1 MQHWVRICAPCR
13 WSEESQGRNSVAA
26 GEFRGRYRAPGK
38 VQDGRRRNRKAR
50 GIGRRQPIGPD
61 FSRKLLGFGM
71 YQSLCCKSILTR
83 ISTYVDY
90 LPIIEPVQ
98 DYAATV
104 QPAHVNSVSTQQFEK
119 RNCAPIRNPA
129 QTSGPGDH
137 TSSVDRPGLLPD
149 VHVQWDDMLSPTRQD
164 FSSDII
170 DNNLYMYGTDN
181 ANSHT
186 PVTETNT
193 KHYYNG
199 FMGGRSLVGPSV
211 YQGMDSSVPSY
222 DVAIDLRPGC
232 DVIAAG
238 SAPVMSVA
246 SWPAGGLTCNV
257 GVPFVTNCT
266 TQSTAYQGMHSA
278 VSGYHVATGRGPI
291 TAGSA
296 PFMSATSLP
305 PGGLTNNDGAPIVTN
320 AISNHNSQFTAMS
333 NHLFKRDLLLNVF
346 DVFQVLWVLEL
357 VLVNMKST
365 TCNWLKYLEKYLTPT
380 LTPYHLRR
388 YGNII

>member
-38 VQDGRRRNRKAR
+38 VQDGGLRNRRAR
-50 GIGRRQPIGPD
+50 GIGSRQPIGPD

-104 QPAHVNSVSTQQFEK
+104 QPVQPAHVNSVSTQQFEK
-119 RNCAPIRNPA
+119 RNRAPIRNPA

-164 FSSDII
+164 LSNDII

-222 DVAIDLRPGC
+222 DVAIDLSP
-232 DVIAAG
+232 
-238 SAPVMSVA
+238 SAVMLSQRRLPLSCQSPRDQQVD
-246 SWPAGGLTCNV
+246 WPAMLVCHLLLIVLLSPLLTKACIHLCQVIMLPLAADPVVTPSQRGLSLSCQPPRYHQVDWPTMLEHQSSLM
-257 GVPFVTNCT
+257 PLVTT
-266 TQSTAYQGMHSA
+266 ILS
-278 VSGYHVATGRGPI
+278 
-291 TAGSA
+291 
-296 PFMSATSLP
+296 SLP
-305 PGGLTNNDGAPIVTN
+305 CRTICSKGIY
-320 AISNHNSQFTAMS
+320 S
-333 NHLFKRDLLLNVF
+333 
-346 DVFQVLWVLEL
+346 
-357 VLVNMKST
+357 
-365 TCNWLKYLEKYLTPT
+365 
-380 LTPYHLRR
+380 
-388 YGNII
+388 